1 MDADIE
7 FDLAAQRH
15 EVGDLVGAIE
25 GYTRAIG
32 GSPWFARAYFCRG
45 IAWLE
50 LGLPARAIADFDHV
64 LRMNSRD
71 ADAHHMRGLAQRASG
86 RLKVAVADAT
96 QALRLRPIYPDA
108 YLARATAHLEQG
120 ELEAAFGDAAL
131 ALETAGPAWAGAPR
145 ARAMVAELRAI
156 LVSR

>member
-15 EVGDLVGAIE
+15 EVGDVVGAIE
-25 GYTRAIG
+25 GYTRAIA

-50 LGLPARAIADFDHV
+50 LGLPSRALADLDHV
-64 LRMNSRD
+64 LRMNPRD
-71 ADAHHMRGLAQRASG
+71 AEAHHMRGLAHRASG
-86 RLKVAVADAT
+86 DLDGAVADAT
-96 QALRLRPIYPDA
+96 QALRVRPIYPDA
-108 YLARATAHLEQG
+108 YLARATARLERG

-131 ALETAGPAWAGAPR
+131 ALETAGREWAGAAR
-145 ARAMVAELRAI
+145 ARSMVAELRAI